1 MFGDE
6 IGEHLFFASSLLS
19 IAGISGGILECS
31 LGFSFRNF
39 CTTDVRVCFILYAC
53 LEILSWFSVSR
64 CSMSAFELMFEGE
77 YDIPLESVVV
87 FSLIVGSMILIAA
100 KKKLLSD
107 HFIVFGLEGL
117 SLCVDV

>member
-1 MFGDE
+1 MFYSIRMLRDT
-6 IGEHLFFASSLLS
+6 LLVF
-19 IAGISGGILECS
+19 GKQVLNVGLE
-31 LGFSFRNF
+31 L
-39 CTTDVRVCFILYAC
+39 L
-53 LEILSWFSVSR
+53 
-64 CSMSAFELMFEGE
+64 FEGE